1 MTFSSILY
9 TAAEYVGTVA
19 FALTGAMTAIDRG
32 MDLFGVLF
40 LGVITALGG
49 GTIRDLLLGVTPPK
63 VFYQYEY
70 LALAAASALLIF
82 LVALILGKRYW
93 KHRAILE
100 QIFNVFDAIG
110 LAVFS
115 VAGVEAAME
124 AGFMQNGFLC
134 VFLGMT
140 TGIGGGILRDMM
152 SREAPFVLRKRIYAT
167 AAILGALVYWLF
179 CVFSFEKTT
188 ALYLALALVVAV
200 RLLATAFRWSL
211 PRVPTEDMVNERK
224 ETK

>member
-63 VFYQYEY
+63 AFYQYEY
-70 LALAAASALLIF
+70 LALAAGAALLIF
-82 LVALILGKRYW
+82 LLAYLLGKRYW
-93 KHRAILE
+93 KRRELLE

-124 AGFMQNGFLC
+124 AGFTQNGFLC

-140 TGIGGGILRDMM
+140 TGIGGGVLRDMM
-152 SREAPFVLRKRIYAT
+152 SREAPFVFRKRIYAT
-167 AAILGALVYWLF
+167 AAILGALVYWI
-179 CVFSFEKTT
+179 FSILSLEKTT
-188 ALYLALALVVAV
+188 ALYLSMAVVV
-200 RLLATAFRWSL
+200 TLRLLATAFRWSL
-211 PRVPTEDMVNERK
+211 PRIPAADNINEK
-224 ETK
+224 EKTK